1 MNKKSDILKAVVV
14 WAMLLFLLILATSI
28 WFLNWHA
35 VCKNKLEPTPYY
47 SGEFPLEL
55 CDVEYYNITQGELRI
70 LIEKEITK
78 HYIYRV
84 DDSKQEE
91 WTDATSN
98 WFIRTV
104 WMRSK
109 YDNVYDYGRALA
121 HELVRI
127 KYITINDAWVEFQTF
142 KILYESDYKIL
153 HDLGKYYGLKILNHR
168 YAEHYETIGWQYDV
182 SEHVINYLKEN

>member
-1 MNKKSDILKAVVV
+1 MKAKSF
-14 WAMLLFLLILATSI
+14 LLWSIMVLLILLSASI
-28 WFLNWHA
+28 WYLNWHA
-35 VCKNKLEPTPYY
+35 ICKNKLEPTPYY
-47 SGEFPLEL
+47 CGEFPLEL
-55 CDVEYYNITQGELRI
+55 CDVEYYDITQDELRM

-109 YDNVYDYGRALA
+109 YDNVYVYGSALA
-121 HELVRI
+121 HELVHI
-127 KYITINDAWVEFQTF
+127 KYVTINEAWVEFQTF

-153 HDLGKYYGLKILNHR
+153 HDLGKYYGLQILNHR
-168 YAEHYETIGWQYDV
+168 YSEHYETTDWQYDV
-182 SEHVINYLKEN
+182 SGHVINYLKEN